1 MYLGCGGR
9 GRLAGV
15 MRRRIAALIAVSGIA
30 AVPAISDAAPAGHG
44 ATVKVGVKPAAGSQR
59 THFAV
64 SFRAAQAS
72 EGMVRAT
79 YRITAALHGPGGCQA
94 SAVATVRPT
103 KVGSIARVVLSPS
116 HPAGWCAGTFR
127 GQVWDVITIVCP
139 VGRACPDIVP
149 APRVVGTFTFHV
161 TRR

>member
-1 MYLGCGGR
+1 
-9 GRLAGV
+9 
-15 MRRRIAALIAVSGIA
+15 MRRRIAVLLAMSGVVAIPAV
-30 AVPAISDAAPAGHG
+30 SDAASAGH
-44 ATVKVGVKPAAGSQR
+44 AAMVKVAVKPAAGSPS

-72 EGMVRAT
+72 EGFVRNT
-79 YRITAALHGPGGCQA
+79 YRVNAGLQGHQGCQA

-103 KVGSIARVVLSPS
+103 KAGSIARVVLSPS
-116 HPAGWCAGTFR
+116 RAAGWCAGTFR

-149 APRVVGTFTFHV
+149 APRMIGTFTFRV
-161 TRR
+161 TRG